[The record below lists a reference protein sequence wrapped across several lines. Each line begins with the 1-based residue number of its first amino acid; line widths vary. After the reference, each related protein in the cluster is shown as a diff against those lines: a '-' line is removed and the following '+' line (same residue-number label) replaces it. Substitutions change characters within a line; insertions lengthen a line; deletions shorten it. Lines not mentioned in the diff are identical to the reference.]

1 MRGGGGILK
10 QLIRKGEIGKSL
22 DIKQLS
28 RKIKREI
35 LKQLSRNIQR
45 EILKQLREKKYKGG
59 NFKTV
64 EQKK

>member
-45 EILKQLREKKYKGG
+45 EILKQLREKNIRGG
-59 NFKTV
+59 ILKQLSRKN
-64 EQKK
+64 